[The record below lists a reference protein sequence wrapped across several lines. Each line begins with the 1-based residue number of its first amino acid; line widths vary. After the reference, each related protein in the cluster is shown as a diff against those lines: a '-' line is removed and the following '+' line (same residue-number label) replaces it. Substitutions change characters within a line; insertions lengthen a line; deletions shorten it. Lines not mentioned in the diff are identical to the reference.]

1 MGARFTLYQD
11 GVEFA
16 FRQVQATGCQ
26 LVYTFDDFPPEHI
39 SNPAFW
45 QAQAQALGVLEASL
59 GAGPSSDYWTTPP
72 TVPAAR

>member
-1 MGARFTLYQD
+1 VGARFTLYQD

-45 QAQAQALGVLEASL
+45 QAQALGVLEASL
-59 GAGPSSDYWTTPP
+59 GVGPSPVYWTPPP
-72 TVPAAR
+72 TIPAAR